1 MSYMLL
7 TVLLHLILFAAPAPD
22 DAFFLGRWDMT
33 VTTARGEQRAS
44 WLEVNRDGDAVKARM
59 VGTGGGVAPVPEVAI
74 EKGELVFKTYSN
86 NAGVRIATVYR
97 ATPDGAGLKGTLTF
111 GTTDPRPWT
120 AVRGPDWKTPKNAAA
135 SKKLG
140 KSVELF
146 DGKGL
151 SGWNPQNTSEPLGW
165 IVKDGALD
173 NQGKANNIYSTQK
186 FTDFKVE
193 AEYAVGKD
201 GNSGVYLRGRYEVQ
215 VLDDYGKPPEAHS
228 HGSLYSF
235 ITPRVNASKPAGEW
249 QKMEATIVGNRVTVI
264 LNGEKLFEDQEIPG
278 CTGGALDS
286 HESEPGPIL
295 LQGDHAGIK
304 YRKVTVT
311 PLL

>member
-1 MSYMLL
+1 MLL
-7 TVLLHLILFAAPAPD
+7 TVLLHLLLMATPLPD
-22 DAFFLGRWDMT
+22 AYFVGRWDMT
-33 VTTARGEQRAS
+33 VTDTRGRQLPS
-44 WLEVNRDGDAVKARM
+44 WLEVTRDGKTLKARM
-59 VGTGGGVAPVPEVAI
+59 VGTGGGVFTVPEVAI
-74 EKGELVFKTYSN
+74 ENDELVFKTYSGSG
-86 NAGVRIATVYR
+86 ALRIATVYR
-97 ATPDGAGLKGTLTF
+97 AQQDGAGLKGTLKLGVTA
-111 GTTDPRPWT
+111 PRPWT
-120 AVRGPDWKTPKNAAA
+120 AMRGPDWKTPKNAAA

-140 KSVELF
+140 SPVELF
-146 DGKGL
+146 NGKDL
-151 SGWNPQNTSEPLGW
+151 TGWLPQDPNAPVGW
-165 IVKDGALD
+165 IVKDGAMD
-173 NQGKANNIYSTQK
+173 NQGKANNIYCTQK

-278 CTGGALDS
+278 STGGALDS

-304 YRKVTVT
+304 FRRVTVT

>member
-1 MSYMLL
+1 MSFMLL
-7 TVLLHLILFAAPAPD
+7 TVLLHLLLAFPVPD

-44 WLEVNRDGDAVKARM
+44 WLEVTRDGDALKARM

-74 EKGELVFKTYSN
+74 DNGELVFKTYSN
-86 NAGVRIATVYR
+86 TAGVRIATVYR
-97 ATPDGAGLKGTLTF
+97 AKQDGAGLKGTLTF
-111 GTTDPRPWT
+111 GTTEPRPWA

-140 KSVELF
+140 TPVELF
-146 DGKGL
+146 NGKDL
-151 SGWNPQNTSEPLGW
+151 SGWLPQTTSDPLGW
-165 IVKDGALD
+165 IVKDGAMD
-173 NQGKANNIYSTQK
+173 NQGKANNIYSTQQ

-215 VLDDYGKPPEAHS
+215 VIDDFGKPPESHS
-228 HGSLYSF
+228 HGSIYSF

-278 CTGGALDS
+278 STGGALDS
-286 HESEPGPIL
+286 HESQPGPIL

-304 YRKVTVT
+304 FRKVTVT

>member
-1 MSYMLL
+1 MLL
-7 TVLLHLILFAAPAPD
+7 TVLLQLFLMAMPVPD
-22 DAFFLGRWDMT
+22 DTFFIGRWDMT
-33 VTTARGEQRAS
+33 VTDTHGRQLAS
-44 WLEVNRDGDAVKARM
+44 WLEVTRDGAALKARM
-59 VGTGGGVAPVPEVAI
+59 VGTGGGVATVPEISI
-74 EKGELVFKTYSN
+74 ENGELVFKTYSGS
-86 NAGVRIATVYR
+86 GVMRVATVYR
-97 ATPDGAGLKGTLTF
+97 AQTEGAGLKGTLTF
-111 GTTDPRPWT
+111 GLTPARPWT

-140 KSVELF
+140 TPVELF
-146 DGKGL
+146 NGKDL
-151 SGWNPQNTSEPLGW
+151 SGWLPQDPNAPLGW
-165 IVKDGALD
+165 IVKDGVMD

-186 FTDFKVE
+186 FTDFRVE

-215 VLDDYGKPPEAHS
+215 VLDDFGKPPEAHS
-228 HGSLYSF
+228 HGSIYSF

-278 CTGGALDS
+278 STGGALDS

-295 LQGDHAGIK
+295 LQGDHAGVK
-304 YRKVTVT
+304 FRRVTVT

>member
-1 MSYMLL
+1 MLL

>member
-1 MSYMLL
+1 MLL
-7 TVLLHLILFAAPAPD
+7 TALLHLLLATFPVPD

-33 VTTARGEQRAS
+33 VTTTRGEQRAS
-44 WLEVNRDGDAVKARM
+44 WLEVTRDGDKLKARM
-59 VGTGGGVAPVPEVAI
+59 VGTGGGVAPVPEVSI
-74 EKGELVFKTYSN
+74 ENGELVFKTYSGSG
-86 NAGVRIATVYR
+86 ALRIATVYR
-97 ATPDGAGLKGTLTF
+97 ARQDGAGLKGMLTLGVTE
-111 GTTDPRPWT
+111 PRPWS

-135 SKKLG
+135 SKKAG
-140 KSVELF
+140 HPVELF
-146 DGKGL
+146 NGKDL
-151 SGWNPQNTSEPLGW
+151 SGWLPQNTSEPLGW

-193 AEYAVGKD
+193 AEYAVGPD

-215 VLDDYGKPPEAHS
+215 VLDDFGKPPEAHS

-264 LNGEKLFEDQEIPG
+264 LNGQKLYEDQEIPG

>member
-1 MSYMLL
+1 MLL
-7 TVLLHLILFAAPAPD
+7 TVLLHLVLGATLPAAD
-22 DAFFLGRWDMT
+22 DGFFLGRWDMT
-33 VTTARGEQRAS
+33 VTTPSGDQRAS
-44 WLEVNRDGDAVKARM
+44 WLEVRLDGGALKARM
-59 VGTGGGVAPVPEVAI
+59 VGTGGGVAPVPEVSI
-74 EKGELVFKTYSN
+74 ENGELTFKTFSGSG
-86 NAGVRIATVYR
+86 ALRVATVYR
-97 ATPDGAGLKGTLTF
+97 AKPDGAGLKGTLTL
-111 GTTDPRPWT
+111 GVTEPRPWT

-140 KSVELF
+140 SRVELF
-146 DGKGL
+146 NGKDLG
-151 SGWNPQNTSEPLGW
+151 GWLPQNTKEPLGW
-165 IVKDGALD
+165 IVKDGVLD

-193 AEYAVGKD
+193 AEYAVGEH

-215 VLDDYGKPPEAHS
+215 VLDDYGQPAEAHS

-235 ITPRVNASKPAGEW
+235 IAPRVNASKPAGEW
-249 QKMEATIVGNRVTVI
+249 QKLEATIVGNRVTVI
-264 LNGEKLFEDQEIPG
+264 LNGEKLIDDQEIPG

-304 YRKVTVT
+304 FRKVTVT